1 MAPSLRGVPCP
12 NTEQSKGTTCSFAV
26 RRSSSPWGRV
36 GVDAYAGSRSSTRR
50 SMIRQQGSV
59 LVQRLVLERWLDAR
73 RAVRSA
79 TMQSQHVAVAGRTF
93 L

>member
-1 MAPSLRGVPCP
+1 
-12 NTEQSKGTTCSFAV
+12 
-26 RRSSSPWGRV
+26 
-36 GVDAYAGSRSSTRR
+36 
-50 SMIRQQGSV
+50 MIRQQGSV